1 MNNKNSGEWNSS
13 LAFLMSMIGAA
24 VGLGNIWRF
33 SYVLY
38 SNGGGSFFIPYF
50 VAIGLLGIPFLI
62 LEYGLGFKF
71 KMSFS
76 NLLHKI
82 KPKFEIIGWMLCLLA
97 FGVVTYYMVILA
109 WDVVYL
115 GVSPFL
121 GWGNDPSSFFVNY
134 VGGDSTISNWGHL
147 IIPTVIGLII
157 VWVMIWLI
165 AHRDLNSGIG
175 KVSKILIPLLFVIM
189 ACIIIFSLTLP
200 GHNLGIKTLLTPD
213 WSLLF
218 SVDIWLAAFSQI
230 IFSLSLGM
238 AIALT
243 YASYLPKNAKLIN
256 NVLIVV
262 SSNSGFEIFTAF
274 GVFSILGFMSVT
286 SGVPIESLIQQ
297 GTGLVFIV
305 FPTIFNVMGI
315 PGRILGLLFFLA
327 ILFAGL
333 TSALGFLE
341 PLLNSVC
348 DKFNV
353 SRKKSATILCGVGFI
368 ISMFFTCGI
377 SSYLVEIVDG
387 FLNQFG
393 ILFLI
398 ALQCI
403 IFGWILGIDDLIK
416 LVNNNSILHVGKL
429 WITVIKYIL
438 PCVIFIVWT
447 FGIIEL
453 FKNGG
458 MLELIVDIIITISVI
473 IASVILTKV
482 DDYK

>member
-1 MNNKNSGEWNSS
+1 MNQNNKSQWNSS

-71 KMSFS
+71 KTSFS

-82 KPKFEIIGWMLCLLA
+82 RPRFEVIGWILGLLA

-109 WDVVYL
+109 WDIVYL
-115 GVSPFL
+115 GASPFL
-121 GWGNDPSSFFVNY
+121 GWGADPAGFFSNY
-134 VGGDSTISNWGHL
+134 VGGDSTISDWSHL
-147 IIPTVIGLII
+147 ILPTVAGLVI
-157 VWVMIWLI
+157 VWVMIWFI
-165 AHRDLNSGIG
+165 SKKELNSGIG
-175 KVSKILIPLLFVIM
+175 KVSKVLIPLLFVIM
-189 ACIIIFSLTLP
+189 AAIVIFSLTLP
-200 GHNLGIKTLLTPD
+200 GHNLGIETLLTPD
-213 WSLLF
+213 WSVLF
-218 SVDIWLAAFSQI
+218 DVNIWLAAFSQI

-243 YASYLPKNAKLIN
+243 YASYLPEDSKLIN

-286 SGVPIESLIQQ
+286 SGVPIESLA
-297 GTGLVFIV
+297 
-305 FPTIFNVMGI
+305 GI
-315 PGRILGLLFFLA
+315 
-327 ILFAGL
+327 

-348 DKFNV
+348 DKFGFT
-353 SRKKSATILCGVGFI
+353 RKKSASILCGVGFM

-403 IFGWILGIDDLIK
+403 IFGWILGIDDLIEV
-416 LVNNNSILHVGKL
+416 VNKNSIVHVGKL
-429 WITVIKYIL
+429 WVAIIKYIL

-447 FGIIEL
+447 FGIIDL
-453 FKNGG
+453 IKTGG
-458 MLELIVDIIITISVI
+458 FLELAVDVIITLSIL
-473 IASVILTKV
+473 IASVMLTKFE
-482 DDYK
+482 DYK